1 MPFPRFDATGYYF
14 SRKVMQST
22 ARLVDGPMQYGC
34 YAHTPKLNEGG
45 EVCLHYAISL

>member
-22 ARLVDGPMQYGC
+22 ARLIGGQMQYKC
-34 YAHTPKLNEGG
+34 YAQDSKIE
-45 EVCLHYAISL
+45 

>member
-1 MPFPRFDATGYYF
+1 MPFPRFDATRYYF

-34 YAHTPKLNEGG
+34 YAQHSKIE
-45 EVCLHYAISL
+45 